1 MCHENQLITLIYVIY
16 VILEIRSM
24 QNTNVKFEL
33 RYAPYIVAMIS
44 IVSCNSI
51 WISVTVTV
59 MYITHKTFTIM
70 WILMLQLQ
78 AMYYINYNIRNDSV
92 TIEIQLRVSM
102 IYKSI
107 SNSNT
112 IALYCNR
119 KLQLW
124 VIVLAANNQCT
135 AVITCRIK
143 RMFVTLDL
151 VVDSDC
157 WGFVDFRHVY
167 QIGEKIQHKH
177 YIFYKLG
184 VVDLFCF
191 TQLRPSKQPIH
202 KFLFCVIKQEETSQ

>member
-51 WISVTVTV
+51 WISVTITV

-92 TIEIQLRVSM
+92 TIEIQWEFLWFTNPFQIVTQLHY
-102 IYKSI
+102 IATENC
-107 SNSNT
+107 NSSHHACCQQSVHRGDHMQDQADVRH
-112 IALYCNR
+112 IR
-119 KLQLW
+119 SS
-124 VIVLAANNQCT
+124 
-135 AVITCRIK
+135 
-143 RMFVTLDL
+143 
-151 VVDSDC
+151 VDSDC

-167 QIGEKIQHKH
+167 QIGEKIQHRH

-191 TQLRPSKQPIH
+191 TRRNWGHQSNSFI
-202 KFLFCVIKQEETSQ
+202 SSSSAW